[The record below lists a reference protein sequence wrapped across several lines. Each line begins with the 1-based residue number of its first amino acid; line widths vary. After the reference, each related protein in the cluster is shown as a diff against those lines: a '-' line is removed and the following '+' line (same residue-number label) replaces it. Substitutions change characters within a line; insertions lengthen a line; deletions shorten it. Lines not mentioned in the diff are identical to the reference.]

1 MLSWF
6 TRVTPQK
13 KYYVSIYVSK
23 LVIMFG
29 IKSWFELVAFTN
41 FFINENRLYFSSPSI
56 YLSLFAR
63 THTFTV
69 WSFSLYMW
77 YNKYTNLYEI

>member
-1 MLSWF
+1 
-6 TRVTPQK
+6 
-13 KYYVSIYVSK
+13 
-23 LVIMFG
+23 MFG

-63 THTFTV
+63 AHTFTV